1 MKYKN
6 GKCTLSKKEKKS
18 LYSELKETTK
28 ELKTKYIVK
37 FGVIG
42 VHHDNLADAESA
54 LNEFKS
60 RGYDDARIETRIE
73 RI

>member
-6 GKCTLSKKEKKS
+6 GKCTFSKKEKKS

-42 VHHDNLADAESA
+42 VYHNNLEDAESA
-54 LNEFKS
+54 VTRFKS
-60 RGYDDARIETRIE
+60 RGYDDARIETITE

>member
-6 GKCTLSKKEKKS
+6 GKCTFSKKEKKS
-18 LYSELKETTK
+18 LYSELKEIT
-28 ELKTKYIVK
+28 EEFKTKYIVR

-42 VHHDNLADAESA
+42 VHHNNLADAESA
-54 LNEFKS
+54 LTEFKS

>member
-6 GKCTLSKKEKKS
+6 KKYTFSKKEKKS
-18 LYSELKETTK
+18 FYSELKEMT
-28 ELKTKYIVK
+28 ERFKTKYIVHL
-37 FGVIG
+37 GVIG
-42 VHHDNLADAESA
+42 VHHINLADAESD
-54 LNEFKS
+54 LKEFKS

>member
-6 GKCTLSKKEKKS
+6 GKCTFSKKEKKS
-18 LYSELKETTK
+18 LYSELKETTE
-28 ELKTKYIVK
+28 ELKTKYIVR

-42 VHHDNLADAESA
+42 VHHNNLADAESA